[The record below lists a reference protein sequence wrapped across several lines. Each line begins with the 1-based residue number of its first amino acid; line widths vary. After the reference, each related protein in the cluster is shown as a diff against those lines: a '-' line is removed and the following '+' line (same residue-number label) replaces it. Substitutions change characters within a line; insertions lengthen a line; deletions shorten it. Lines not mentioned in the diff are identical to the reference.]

1 MCKLNSFIFIYFHL
15 IAIITLSKDCDAL
28 KKRNWKAKVK
38 SRSRAKRSTFF
49 FFLSPPPLLAQEMLS
64 GTKRS
69 PAFICLSRFSWWSNR
84 TISLLYM
91 TKRRIENYLLL
102 YLSSSDLV
110 AEAIRAQIS
119 NYCRL
124 STIYHPGPMGY
135 CTEAGRDCTLARA
148 RAPSAD
154 ADALKDAHKVTSS
167 TASQRRRCQC
177 DSTLPLCP
185 SW

>member
-1 MCKLNSFIFIYFHL
+1 MTHWRREIGRRKL
-15 IAIITLSKDCDAL
+15 
-28 KKRNWKAKVK
+28 KVAAEP
-38 SRSRAKRSTFF
+38 SVPFFYF
-49 FFLSPPPLLAQEMLS
+49 FFLPPPPPRAGNALRNK
-64 GTKRS
+64 T
-69 PAFICLSRFSWWSNR
+69 SRFSWWSNR

-124 STIYHPGPMGY
+124 STIYHPGPMGS

-154 ADALKDAHKVTSS
+154 ADAPKDAHKVTSS